1 MSIFRPSGRAAAALA
16 CLSLFAGL
24 GGISLNSPAQR
35 FVLALAASFL
45 GEPLPSHAQAIP
57 SLSITGPSE
66 VTEGEEIQFT
76 ISFTQSVPDGFKI
89 CLTLNGD
96 ERFLDGNH
104 LGSRTEIKS
113 GSNNF
118 LRFSISTVDDTMD
131 EEDGMIT
138 ARIESSCDSTYG
150 VTTNTVSTRI
160 LDNDGTGSQNVS
172 FSPAAASRPESGI
185 GNNILPLALHIEPPF
200 NEETRIAYTID
211 DSSTAQEGS
220 DFTISK
226 SSPITI
232 PANATRVNMPI
243 TIIDDAVD
251 EPNETLIITIPTEY
265 AQIVVDTYTNPGSPH
280 SYHANQ
286 FKLTIRNDDGLPEV
300 NLGRTGPAF
309 SGDLVEGGDAT
320 FDIRAYPPPAA
331 DLPVSVTV
339 SAVGDYGVTT
349 GTRTVIVPAG
359 STSVNLSLSTTN
371 DTVDE
376 PYGSVT
382 VAVTSG
388 GNYVVG
394 AMSSQTASIKDDDS
408 RSGLGDLSLAA
419 RIKEERKT
427 YERDGRAPHRRSYA
441 EFTRALIAMRIEE
454 QSTFT
459 DLVRDGGWLI
469 RHLVKV
475 PLTVAEAQ
483 TYADR
488 GWRLWDEIV
497 SELKRLGIR
506 HSNSPVPASSP
517 PPQAQ
522 VNTIPQVNITSAA
535 GGSEGDDVTFVIT
548 ATPAPA
554 AALPVNVAVTGRES
568 TASAAV
574 LGR

>member
-1 MSIFRPSGRAAAALA
+1 MSIFRPYGRAAAALV

-45 GEPLPSHAQAIP
+45 GEPLPSHAQALP
-57 SLSITGPSE
+57 TAFITSSYSE
-66 VTEGEEIQFT
+66 VTEGSTIFFT
-76 ISFTQSVPDGFKI
+76 ISFSQPVPAGFQVDFNVSSDSLHLLADI
-89 CLTLNGD
+89 SQLGD
-96 ERFLDGNH
+96 RSWTAEESSAASFGFLVN
-104 LGSRTEIKS
+104 
-113 GSNNF
+113 
-118 LRFSISTVDDTMD
+118 TVDDNMD
-131 EEDGMIT
+131 EENGMVT
-138 ARIESSCDSTYG
+138 ARLTLRSNYIVGTSS
-150 VTTNTVSTRI
+150 VSVRI
-160 LDNDGTGSQNVS
+160 LDNDETGSHNVS
-172 FSPAAASRPESGI
+172 FSLAGASRPESGI

-211 DSSTAQEGS
+211 ASSTAQEGS

-243 TIIDDAVD
+243 TIIDDAVS
-251 EPNETLIITIPTEY
+251 EPNETLIITIPEEN
-265 AQIVVDTYTNPGSPH
+265 AQIVVDTYTNPGNPR
-280 SYHANQ
+280 SYYANQ
-286 FKLTIRNDDGLPEV
+286 FKLTIRNDDGQPEV
-300 NLGRTGPAF
+300 NLGRTGAAF

-349 GTRTVIVPAG
+349 GTQTVTVPAG
-359 STSVNLSLSTTN
+359 STSVHLSLSTTN

-394 AMSSQTASIKDDDS
+394 PQSSQTASIKDDDS

-427 YERDGRAPHRRSYA
+427 YERDGRVPNHRSYA

-459 DLVRDGGWLI
+459 DEVRDGGWLI
-469 RHLVKV
+469 K
-475 PLTVAEAQ
+475 
-483 TYADR
+483 
-488 GWRLWDEIV
+488 
-497 SELKRLGIR
+497 GIITFN
-506 HSNSPVPASSP
+506 HMSSK
-517 PPQAQ
+517 
-522 VNTIPQVNITSAA
+522 
-535 GGSEGDDVTFVIT
+535 EGV
-548 ATPAPA
+548 
-554 AALPVNVAVTGRES
+554 
-568 TASAAV
+568 
-574 LGR
+574 